1 MPCQLFLHVQ
11 PFIDSCIF
19 RDTSFDGDKLD
30 TPFQTSNP
38 FAGGFV
44 ECRLNASSNKLQA
57 WGSPHHSQTSHDKIR
72 ITFLGIIIIFL
83 SRKINNFHFYR
94 LITTIIK
101 TIVIL
106 MNTLLFQFETC
117 IHFIIL
123 KKKFEKKCQML
134 LLHREFSPHFLST

>member
-83 SRKINNFHFYR
+83 SRKIKNFHFYR

-117 IHFIIL
+117 IHF
-123 KKKFEKKCQML
+123 
-134 LLHREFSPHFLST
+134 